1 MLPAEKQVGQ
11 VPGALLPQRLGPAA
25 PHSAGRTLS
34 GSGGQSHLTHPLPP
48 SSAGSLEP
56 GRCLGYW
63 GSCLETASRTW
74 RFSLITPI
82 QEKTTMLTSVK
93 ILLISNLFSLLL
105 IGSHGKEILKKT
117 TTQSIAAGLKTMENE
132 SVPLESDTNSNSDKE
147 NKETSNPKASNSS
160 LWDPSNKH
168 HGTTEVFN
176 NASTNNFSGN
186 LRPTP
191 MFPTDPPLVHSFV
204 SKLPRN
210 SSIADENPPPVSAP
224 PNATSAMS
232 SEKFTWPS
240 ASETMK
246 TPDNSSISVSILP
259 AAPNTM
265 TVTPMATEPDEW
277 LTTSNDS
284 FIGFT
289 PYRETTTLQPTLK
302 FTNNSKI
309 FSNTSDPQ
317 EENKNTGVVFGAI
330 LGAILGASLLSL
342 VGYLLCGKRK
352 TDSFSH
358 RRLYDDR
365 NEPVLRLDNAPEP
378 YDASFG
384 NSSYYNSTVNDS
396 SVPAGQENAR
406 DGIPMDDIP
415 QLRTSV

>member
-1 MLPAEKQVGQ
+1 
-11 VPGALLPQRLGPAA
+11 
-25 PHSAGRTLS
+25 
-34 GSGGQSHLTHPLPP
+34 
-48 SSAGSLEP
+48 
-56 GRCLGYW
+56 
-63 GSCLETASRTW
+63 
-74 RFSLITPI
+74 
-82 QEKTTMLTSVK
+82 MLTSAK

-105 IGSHGKEILKKT
+105 IGSHGKESLERN
-117 TTQSIAAGLKTMENE
+117 TTQSIAAGSKTMENE
-132 SVPLESDTNSNSDKE
+132 SVPLESDRNLSSNKE
-147 NKETSNPKASNSS
+147 NRETSNPEASNSS
-160 LWDPSNKH
+160 LWDPLNKH
-168 HGTTEVFN
+168 HGTTDVFSN
-176 NASTNNFSGN
+176 SSTNNISRN
-186 LRPTP
+186 PRP
-191 MFPTDPPLVHSFV
+191 MPTSPTSHPLIHSSV
-204 SKLPRN
+204 SKLSWN
-210 SSIADENPPPVSAP
+210 SSIANENSLPVSAP
-224 PNATSAMS
+224 PKATSAVS
-232 SEKFTWPS
+232 SEKFTWSS
-240 ASETMK
+240 ASDTIK

-259 AAPNTM
+259 TAPNITS
-265 TVTPMATEPDEW
+265 VTPMVTKSDEW

-317 EENKNTGVVFGAI
+317 EENKNTGVVLGAI

>member
-1 MLPAEKQVGQ
+1 
-11 VPGALLPQRLGPAA
+11 
-25 PHSAGRTLS
+25 
-34 GSGGQSHLTHPLPP
+34 
-48 SSAGSLEP
+48 
-56 GRCLGYW
+56 
-63 GSCLETASRTW
+63 
-74 RFSLITPI
+74 
-82 QEKTTMLTSVK
+82 MLTSVK

-117 TTQSIAAGLKTMENE
+117 TTQSVAAGLKTMENE

-176 NASTNNFSGN
+176 NSSTNDFSGN

-191 MFPTDPPLVHSFV
+191 MFPTDPPLIHSFV

-224 PNATSAMS
+224 PNATSVMS

-240 ASETMK
+240 ASDTTK
-246 TPDNSSISVSILP
+246 TPDHSSISVSILP
-259 AAPNTM
+259 AAPNTT
-265 TVTPMATEPDEW
+265 TVTPMVTEPDEW

-384 NSSYYNSTVNDS
+384 NSSYYSSTVNDS